1 MPHSTYP
8 TPPSSRASTAS
19 RSRQYLT
26 KGGIAREDSDDELGL
41 EDHPWE
47 WIYAPPTTDSAAA
60 PSLVSTKTRN
70 ASSSSS
76 AAIVGARMG
85 DFECRVGDCVLL
97 KAEGNNEAW
106 VGLVCEFAHEDDDER
121 EEAAGSNG
129 EGSDSETDEESKGM
143 VANFMWFSTD
153 REIRNERKR
162 RGDALP
168 NELYITPSWDVNPL
182 ASINGKATILS
193 ERAFLERWPSGK
205 VPKSSKDFGKVFVCR
220 RGCSTRTASYTEE
233 FVWEDVFRGPDD
245 LPALIERVKGETKAT
260 RTKRRRSELEEGD
273 EGDEVRSSVLMFCS
287 C

>member
-1 MPHSTYP
+1 MPHSAYP

-19 RSRQYLT
+19 RARQYLT

-47 WIYAPPTTDSAAA
+47 WIYATPTTDSAA
-60 PSLVSTKTRN
+60 PSLTSTKTRN

-76 AAIVGARMG
+76 AIVGARMG

-106 VGLVCEFAHEDDDER
+106 VGLICEFAQEDEDEDER
-121 EEAAGSNG
+121 EAASDDG
-129 EGSDSETDEESKGM
+129 EGSDSEDEDEEGKGM

-153 REIRNERKR
+153 REIRNEKKR

-205 VPKSSKDFGKVFVCR
+205 VPKSSKDFGKAFVCR
-220 RGCSTRTASYTEE
+220 RGCSTRTATYTEE
-233 FVWEDVFRGPDD
+233 FVWEDVFRGADD
-245 LPALIERVKGETKAT
+245 LPALIARVKGETKAT
-260 RTKRRRSELEEGD
+260 RKKRKRSELEEGD
-273 EGDEVRSSVLMFCS
+273 EGDEVRSSLL
-287 C
+287 